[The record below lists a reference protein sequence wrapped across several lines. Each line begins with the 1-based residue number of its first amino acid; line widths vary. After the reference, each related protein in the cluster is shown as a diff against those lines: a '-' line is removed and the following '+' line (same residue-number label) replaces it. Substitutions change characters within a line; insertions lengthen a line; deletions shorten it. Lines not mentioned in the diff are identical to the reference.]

1 MMMLCEA
8 VLRQQCVE
16 LNANMLACL
25 PASLSYSIVKRVGML
40 ALVIKTDKETFD
52 LMAALEEK

>member
-1 MMMLCEA
+1 MLCEA

-40 ALVIKTDKETFD
+40 ALVIKTDKEMFD
-52 LMAALEEK
+52 LMVALEEK